1 MRMRGSWELPLTI
14 EMKRALA
21 ELGNPAPADARIVLA
36 NEHDVADE
44 CK

>member
-1 MRMRGSWELPLTI
+1 MRMRGSGELPLPI
-14 EMKRALA
+14 GMKRVFAK
-21 ELGNPAPADARIVLA
+21 LGNPAPADARIVLA